1 MQRAGKDRCHRLP
14 DLIEM
19 SKRLCFLIVLSLT
32 GLTHAD
38 GPRMPSQVPER
49 YTAEC
54 AACHVAYPPGFLP
67 AQSWQRIMGGL
78 EKHYGSDATM
88 DADSVRQINAWLT
101 ANSGTGR
108 RMREAP
114 PEDRITRSSWF
125 VREHR
130 KVDPSTW
137 QHPKVR
143 SAAQCQACHVQ
154 AAQGQFDDHQIRL
167 PR

>member
-1 MQRAGKDRCHRLP
+1 MN
-14 DLIEM
+14 
-19 SKRLCFLIVLSLT
+19 KRLCFLIVLSLT
-32 GLTHAD
+32 GLTYAD

-88 DADSVRQINAWLT
+88 DADSVRQISAWLT

-114 PEDRITRSSWF
+114 QRIESPVQAGLSASIARLIPA
-125 VREHR
+125 RG
-130 KVDPSTW
+130 STPKFAVQLSARLVMFR
-137 QHPKVR
+137 QHKDSLMTIR
-143 SAAQCQACHVQ
+143 FACHVD
-154 AAQGQFDDHQIRL
+154 AF
-167 PR
+167 